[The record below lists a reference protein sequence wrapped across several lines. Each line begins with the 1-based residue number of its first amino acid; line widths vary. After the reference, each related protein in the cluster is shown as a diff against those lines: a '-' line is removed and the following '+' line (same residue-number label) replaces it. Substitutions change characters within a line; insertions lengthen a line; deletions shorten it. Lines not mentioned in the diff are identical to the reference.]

1 MVIFKKTFLF
11 LFVFSLICCQDT
23 QTNSKKKEAQKQV
36 KDIPLKKSNDSIK
49 TKKNKNLLP
58 IITNENVVEFLTEYG
73 KNNKETKAIIKTR
86 LGDIHIELFKD
97 TPLHRANFIFLVKNG
112 YYNTTCFH
120 RVVEDFIIQ
129 AGQSDNS
136 KTVELRK
143 KIGSYRIPQEINQH
157 PHHKGVLSAARR
169 WNQNPLKKSDAFEFF
184 IVHQQKGL
192 HHLNK
197 EHTAFGKVTKGL
209 KVVDK
214 IAKETIDKGE
224 WPLTDVRLN
233 IQLK

>member
-1 MVIFKKTFLF
+1 MFLL
-11 LFVFSLICCQDT
+11 LFVFGMICCQDT
-23 QTNSKKKEAQKQV
+23 QTNSKKNEAKKQV
-36 KDIPLKKSNDSIK
+36 KDIHTKKINDSIK
-49 TKKNKNLLP
+49 NIKDKHSSS
-58 IITNENVVEFLTEYG
+58 IITNENVVTFLTEYG
-73 KNNKETKAIIKTR
+73 KKNKETRAIIKTR

-97 TPLHRANFIFLVKNG
+97 TPLHRANFIFLIKNG

-120 RVVEDFIIQ
+120 RVVKNFIIQ

-143 KIGSYRIPQEINQH
+143 KIGSYRVPQEINKH

-184 IVHQQKGL
+184 IVHEQKGL
-192 HHLNK
+192 HHLNN
-197 EHTAFGKVTKGL
+197 EHTAFGRVTKGL
-209 KVVDK
+209 EVIDE
-214 IAKETIDKGE
+214 IAEEAIDKGE
-224 WPLTDVRLN
+224 WPLTDVTLN